1 MWDSLTNQAKQT
13 QVLEKQASSTF
24 PKKNKWFTARP
35 TNQLGLQGKPKSTNQ
50 EYSKT

>member
-24 PKKNKWFTARP
+24 PKKQMVHWQAQ
-35 TNQLGLQGKPKSTNQ
+35 NQLGLQGTNQ
-50 EYSKT
+50 IN